1 MLNTCDSC
9 VKVSPDWYEQF
20 GFLKGLIDMNTNVE
34 TINRLAHE
42 KDDELEPFLKK
53 IVILNVSWHNRPLY
67 GILMQIGPLYVS
79 LTRKNGKK
87 IIKIKRSA
95 ILGIEKREAWM
106 VIVSAGI

>member
-1 MLNTCDSC
+1 MRKSVTRL
-9 VKVSPDWYEQF
+9 VLEVR
-20 GFLKGLIDMNTNVE
+20 FLKGLIDMNTNIE
-34 TINRLAHE
+34 TINRLAQDE

-79 LTRKNGKK
+79 LTRKNGR

-95 ILGIEKREAWM
+95 ILGIEEKPDGA
-106 VIVSAGI
+106 I